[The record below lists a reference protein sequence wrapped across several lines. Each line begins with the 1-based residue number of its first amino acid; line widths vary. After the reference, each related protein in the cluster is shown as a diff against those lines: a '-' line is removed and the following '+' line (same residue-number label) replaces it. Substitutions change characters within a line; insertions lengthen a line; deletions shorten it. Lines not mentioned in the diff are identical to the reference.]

1 MWITIGIL
9 GGLVILV
16 LVLALISRKRFK
28 SLKDVPSSEKI
39 KKLNDQNFN
48 STIRTGIVLVDF
60 WATWCM
66 PCKIM
71 VPVLND
77 LADEVNGK
85 VTIGKLDVDVSKKTA
100 AAYKIRS
107 IPTMVL
113 FKNGKELHRFVGVK
127 TKEYLLKELDRRIKF

>member
-9 GGLVILV
+9 GILVILIAV
-16 LVLALISRKRFK
+16 LVLISRQRYK
-28 SLKDVPSSEKI
+28 SLKDVTSSGKI
-39 KKLNDQNFN
+39 KILTDQNFN
-48 STIRTGIVLVDF
+48 ATIKEGIVLVDF

-77 LADEVNGK
+77 LAEAVNGN
-85 VTIGKLDVDVSKKTA
+85 VTIGKLDVDVAKKTA
-100 AAYKIRS
+100 AAFKIRS

-113 FKNGKELHRFVGVK
+113 FKNGKEIHRFVGVK
-127 TKEYLLKELDRRIKF
+127 TKEYLIKELDRRTKF

>member
-9 GGLVILV
+9 GILVILIAV
-16 LVLALISRKRFK
+16 LVLISRQRYK
-28 SLKDVPSSEKI
+28 SLKNVTSSGKI
-39 KKLNDQNFN
+39 KILTDQNFN
-48 STIRTGIVLVDF
+48 ATIKEGIVLVDF

-77 LADEVNGK
+77 LAEAVNGK
-85 VTIGKLDVDVSKKTA
+85 VTIGKLDVDVAKKTA
-100 AAYKIRS
+100 TAFKIRS

-113 FKNGKELHRFVGVK
+113 FKNGKEIHRFVGVK
-127 TKEYLLKELDRRIKF
+127 TKEYLIKELDRRTKF

>member
-16 LVLALISRKRFK
+16 LVMALISRKRFK

-85 VTIGKLDVDVSKKTA
+85 VTIGKLDVDTSKKTA

-127 TKEYLLKELDRRIKF
+127 TKEYLLKELDRRTKF